1 MVIQTQHTRQTI
13 RVGKHIGSLLQPG
26 DVIALVGELG
36 TGKTHFIKGLAA
48 GVGVKNPATV
58 LSPSFTFV
66 HEHPG
71 KIPFYHMD
79 LFRLNSEGEAQ
90 ELGLEEYFGGAGI
103 TAVEWADRIPSLL
116 PKELLWIH
124 IHYTGEHHRSIEIIP
139 KGNRYE
145 EILNQIEMRSA
156 EGGVS

>member
-13 RVGKHIGSLLQPG
+13 RIGKQIGGLLLPG

-48 GVGVKNPATV
+48 GAGVKQPATV

-71 KIPFYHMD
+71 KTPFYHMD
-79 LFRLNSEGEAQ
+79 LFRLNSEEEAQ
-90 ELGLEEYFGGAGI
+90 ELGLEEYFKGAGI

-116 PKELLWIH
+116 PKEVLWVH
-124 IHYTGEHHRSIEIIP
+124 LHYTGEHHRSLEFIP
-139 KGNRYE
+139 NGKRYE
-145 EILNQIEMRSA
+145 EILNQFQRRSA
-156 EGGVS
+156 QGGVD